1 MAWVNFKELREKL
14 NFREVLEHYGV
25 KINAKNHVQHHS
37 KCPLPT
43 HEAVNRSSSFSANLD
58 KGIWR
63 CFGCGAQGNVLD
75 FATRMERFDPGKPDD
90 VRRAALLLADRYN
103 IASQKPMTAAKAVRP
118 SNAVRVT
125 GPTIINAPLDFTLK
139 GLDPEH
145 PYLLNRGFT
154 PETIRHFEL
163 GFCSRGLMK
172 DRIAI
177 PLRNAAGQLIGYAGR
192 VVDDSLVTPENPKY
206 RFPSSRV
213 HEGKTYE
220 FSKSL
225 FLYNGHAIPS
235 PAEDLVIVE
244 GFAATWWLHQNGF
257 PRTVALMS
265 ANASPEQIALIVG
278 MVPRRGR
285 IWILTDANQSGR
297 FGAESLLK
305 QLSPYRFVRWAVLM
319 KRPVDSNRDEL
330 RGLLE

>member
-14 NFREVLEHYGV
+14 NFREVLEFYGV

-37 KCPLPT
+37 RCPLAT

-63 CFGCGAQGNVLD
+63 CFGCGAQGNILD
-75 FATRMERFDPGKPDD
+75 FATRMERFDPDKPDD
-90 VRRAALLLADRYN
+90 VRRAALLLAERYN
-103 IASQKPMTAAKAVRP
+103 IASEKPKAANKASPKTPPRIKGASVV
-118 SNAVRVT
+118 NAV
-125 GPTIINAPLDFTLK
+125 LDFALK

-177 PLRNAAGQLIGYAGR
+177 PLRNAAGQLVGYAGR
-192 VVDDSLVTPENPKY
+192 VIDDSLITSENPKY

-235 PAEDLVIVE
+235 PAEDLIIVE
-244 GFAATWWLHQNGF
+244 GFAATWWLVQNGF

-265 ANASPEQIALIVG
+265 ANASAEQIALIVG
-278 MVPRRGR
+278 MVPRRGK

-319 KRPVDSNRDEL
+319 KRPVDSTKDEL
-330 RGLLE
+330 QDLLQ